1 MCIRDSLTPGC
12 YVNRRQIAIWLL
24 PWFVFVHVQR
34 GREEG
39 REREI
44 ERERDR

>member
-1 MCIRDSLTPGC
+1 ME
-12 YVNRRQIAIWLL
+12 
-24 PWFVFVHVQR
+24 

-44 ERERDR
+44 EREMKERRIKEIRGKGG